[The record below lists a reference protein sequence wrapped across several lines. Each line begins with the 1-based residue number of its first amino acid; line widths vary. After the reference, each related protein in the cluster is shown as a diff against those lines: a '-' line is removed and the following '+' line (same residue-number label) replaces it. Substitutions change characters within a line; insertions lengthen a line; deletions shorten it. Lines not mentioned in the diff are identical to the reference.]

1 MSSIAIF
8 PCRHTPAE
16 NIAHALASR
25 LTLQIYTDENLITD
39 TAASSGVTEDKLR
52 NAMFG
57 KTSVFNKFT
66 LEREKLI
73 NMLRQTLYQKLDS
86 TDQFLFEGFLTS
98 LIPSSIN
105 HVLKVL
111 IVASQ
116 KDRIFYAVA
125 SGMSE
130 KQAQKSRKEFD
141 KLAYSWTVFLFNKEA
156 YETSLYDLVI
166 PVEQNTGKGLELDEA
181 INVHDKGTPVGQ
193 KTEAELVE
201 AIVKCFHTTS
211 VLRTYES
218 QQAVS
223 DMLTE
228 IKIEHNL
235 LEKGHKVDI
244 LVVKG
249 EATLTIQED
258 VFNFRKLEEELAQLA
273 RQVEGVGGVTVKQ
286 SPSAKNS
293 IYRRQKFELPSKVLF
308 VDDEKEFVKTVSERL
323 ISRDVGTYCV
333 YDGEAALEVVNEDQP
348 DIMVLDLKMPGLHG
362 VEVLR
367 QTKELAPEVEVIILT
382 GHGTIADM
390 QDCMELGAFAY
401 LNKPVDIEELS
412 ATIKAA
418 SEQIAAAVGKND
430 TSKK

>member
-16 NIAHALASR
+16 NIANELASR
-25 LTLQIYTDENLITD
+25 LTLKIYTDENLITD
-39 TAASSGVTEDKLR
+39 TAATSGVSEDKLR

-73 NMLRQTLYQKLDS
+73 NMFKQTLHQRLDS
-86 TDQFLFEGFLTS
+86 TDQYLFEGFLTS

-116 KDRIFYAVA
+116 TDRIFYAVA

-141 KLAYSWTVFLFNKEA
+141 KSAYSWTDFLFNKEA

-166 PVEQNTGKGLELDEA
+166 PVEQNTGKESDKA
-181 INVHDKGTPVGQ
+181 INVHDSVTPVGR
-193 KTEAELVE
+193 KTEVELVD
-201 AIVKCFHTTS
+201 AIIKCFHTTS
-211 VLRTYES
+211 VLRTYAS

-228 IKIEHNL
+228 TKIEHNL

-249 EATLTIQED
+249 DATLTIQED
-258 VFNFRKLEEELAQLA
+258 VFNFRKLEEELSQLA
-273 RQVEGVGGVTVKQ
+273 RQVEGVGKVTVKK

-333 YDGEAALEVVNEDQP
+333 FDGEAALEVVNEDQP
-348 DIMVLDLKMPGLHG
+348 DIMVLDLKMPGLNG

-367 QTKELAPEVEVIILT
+367 RTKELAPEVEIIILT
-382 GHGTIADM
+382 GHGTMDDM
-390 QDCMELGAFAY
+390 QQCMELGAFAY
-401 LNKPVDIEELS
+401 INKPVDIEELS

-418 SEQIAAAVGKND
+418 GEKAAAAVDKNG
-430 TSKK
+430 TLKNRL